1 MKRVVVFVSVAS
13 LLVLGFGMGANA
25 QSARTARSTEVESSP
40 ASRHIR
46 AELDRIGQMGSNIT
60 LCRNIGA
67 NTPIGQ
73 LTNCLNKVTQFAK
86 ETQRELTELE
96 RFTNKF
102 FDCTSYS
109 QVGRRG
115 APNGTSGYVFDLG
128 TGTTV
133 KWSALDI
140 ADQPGDLF
148 TNFYVL
154 KQTDFCVEFS
164 GGGN

>member
-25 QSARTARSTEVESSP
+25 QSTRSARSSEVESSP
-40 ASRHIR
+40 MSRHIR

-109 QVGRRG
+109 PVGVRG
-115 APNGTSGYVFDLG
+115 TPNGPAGYVFDLG
-128 TGTTV
+128 TGTTI
-133 KWSALDI
+133 KWSALDE
-140 ADQPGDLF
+140 ADPATEGF

-154 KQTDFCVEFS
+154 KQTDFCIEFS

>member
-46 AELDRIGQMGSNIT
+46 AELDRIGQMGSNVA

-86 ETQRELTELE
+86 ETQRQLTALE

-102 FDCTSYS
+102 FDCTSYLL
-109 QVGRRG
+109 VGRRG
-115 APNGTSGYVFDLG
+115 EPNGTAGYVFDLG

-133 KWSALDI
+133 KWSALDV
-140 ADQPGDLF
+140 ADQAGDEG
-148 TNFYVL
+148 NFHYVL
-154 KQTDFCVEFS
+154 HDTDTCREFS
-164 GGGN
+164 SGP